1 MKQAPEQADSNP
13 GFQIAPMI
21 DVVFVIMLFFMVMAG
36 AVKVEHELKTTLPG
50 NAETSKETELPDE
63 VTIGISETGE
73 ITLNED
79 PVGASGDKLL
89 ENLYNQMKQ
98 MGQAAEQ
105 SKTKL
110 LITVQAEENAR
121 YERVINVLDILAKAA
136 QDREAEAVAQLQAEA
151 LPLLADLQRRVAV
164 CVVGHQGD
172 QGHLRLLAASR
183 ILKMTIF
190 RPAPKIFYRL

>member
-1 MKQAPEQADSNP
+1 MKQAPEQAESNP

-50 NAETSKETELPDE
+50 NAETSKELELPDE

-98 MGQAAEQ
+98 LGQAAEQ

-121 YERVINVLDILAKAA
+121 YDRVINVLDCLAKANISNVTF
-136 QDREAEAVAQLQAEA
+136 AVSDTE
-151 LPLLADLQRRVAV
+151 
-164 CVVGHQGD
+164 
-172 QGHLRLLAASR
+172 
-183 ILKMTIF
+183 
-190 RPAPKIFYRL
+190 

>member
-1 MKQAPEQADSNP
+1 MKQREQQPEAAP

-50 NAETSKETELPDE
+50 NAETAKETDLPDE

-73 ITLNED
+73 VTPTAD
-79 PVGASGDKLL
+79 PAGAPGDKLL

-98 MGQAAEQ
+98 LGKAAED

-110 LITVQAEENAR
+110 LITVQAEESAR
-121 YERVINVLDILAKAA
+121 YERVINVLDCLAKANISNVTF
-136 QDREAEAVAQLQAEA
+136 AVSDTE
-151 LPLLADLQRRVAV
+151 
-164 CVVGHQGD
+164 
-172 QGHLRLLAASR
+172 
-183 ILKMTIF
+183 
-190 RPAPKIFYRL
+190 

>member
-1 MKQAPEQADSNP
+1 MRQAPQLPDANP

-89 ENLYNQMKQ
+89 ENLYNQMKL

-121 YERVINVLDILAKAA
+121 YIVSVRFTGRVQEDGAAPESIDEVWHLTKPLSGNGGWVLAGIQQSA
-136 QDREAEAVAQLQAEA
+136 
-151 LPLLADLQRRVAV
+151 
-164 CVVGHQGD
+164 
-172 QGHLRLLAASR
+172 
-183 ILKMTIF
+183 
-190 RPAPKIFYRL
+190 

>member
-1 MKQAPEQADSNP
+1 MKAVPKEAEASA

-50 NAETSKETELPDE
+50 NAETSKETEMPDE
-63 VTIGISETGE
+63 VTIGVSESGE

-79 PVGASGDKLL
+79 PVGAPQDKLL
-89 ENLYNQMKQ
+89 ESLYNQMKQ

-110 LITVQAEENAR
+110 LITVQAEESAR
-121 YERVINVLDILAKAA
+121 YERVINVLDCLAKANITNVTF
-136 QDREAEAVAQLQAEA
+136 AVSDTE
-151 LPLLADLQRRVAV
+151 
-164 CVVGHQGD
+164 
-172 QGHLRLLAASR
+172 
-183 ILKMTIF
+183 
-190 RPAPKIFYRL
+190 